1 MHNFTKL
8 LKKNLDQYN
17 ITKYGNVHGNDP
29 D

>member
-17 ITKYGNVHGNDP
+17 ITKYGNVHGNDS